1 MGLERCDSHSI
12 ELIFPQF
19 TSGYYLLLNTFSAH
33 FHVISQFLG
42 RKLIR
47 GKTSD
52 LKELYLEIGSFWAF
66 FCRQLKSQEQGAED
80 IKVHIWLRY
89 IKQKT
94 SICQKKKPMHHLAI
108 PYHSLGLSPQV
119 KLNRG
124 NKYVDHKELAET
136 MLQKL
141 CCLPVKIVYTP
152 VL

>member
-1 MGLERCDSHSI
+1 
-12 ELIFPQF
+12 
-19 TSGYYLLLNTFSAH
+19 
-33 FHVISQFLG
+33 
-42 RKLIR
+42 
-47 GKTSD
+47 
-52 LKELYLEIGSFWAF
+52 
-66 FCRQLKSQEQGAED
+66 
-80 IKVHIWLRY
+80 
-89 IKQKT
+89 
-94 SICQKKKPMHHLAI
+94 MHHLAI